1 MPQVGVL
8 NASLMPV
15 FSRFLSV
22 TSGQSVSLDFM
33 LDRSASYRWPNRV
46 NKASAGSVSPI
57 GDVLSQT
64 AKSKSHATYERVL
77 DTLREI
83 DYMRHQ
89 EEDER
94 RSASFVPLNF
104 VNPNCLEAE

>member
-46 NKASAGSVSPI
+46 NKASAGSASPI
-57 GDVLSQT
+57 GDLLSHT
-64 AKSKSHATYERVL
+64 AKNQSNATYARVM
-77 DTLREI
+77 DTRPEI
-83 DYMRHQ
+83 DYMWFMG
-89 EEDER
+89 DD
-94 RSASFVPLNF
+94 SS
-104 VNPNCLEAE
+104 